1 VRKHQFALFL
11 IIAFIWFFS
20 LVPIAFADLVNYDFI
35 NSTCK
40 PGEQWIS
47 CTNYIKSTDLVT
59 TDNCKKLELDPHYTL
74 LTEKSSILG
83 GERTYCYREMS
94 SSEFFP
100 QYLSRLYKF
109 IGEVIA
115 PLVFLTVILELPVFF
130 ALGLRTK
137 KQLMSVIFVNFI
149 TVPLI
154 NVTLFLIP
162 IGGLMMLLAGAMFAV
177 FFESGSLVAFNKTL
191 TLPRIFG
198 ITFGANVLS
207 AVVGGLILSW
217 MLS

>member
-1 VRKHQFALFL
+1 
-11 IIAFIWFFS
+11 
-20 LVPIAFADLVNYDFI
+20 
-35 NSTCK
+35 
-40 PGEQWIS
+40 
-47 CTNYIKSTDLVT
+47 
-59 TDNCKKLELDPHYTL
+59 
-74 LTEKSSILG
+74 
-83 GERTYCYREMS
+83 
-94 SSEFFP
+94 
-100 QYLSRLYKF
+100 
-109 IGEVIA
+109 IA